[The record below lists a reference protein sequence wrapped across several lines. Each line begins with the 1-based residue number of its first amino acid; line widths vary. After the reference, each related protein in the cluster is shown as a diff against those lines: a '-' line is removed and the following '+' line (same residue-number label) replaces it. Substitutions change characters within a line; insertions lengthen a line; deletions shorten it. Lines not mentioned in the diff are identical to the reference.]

1 MPGSYHCECPP
12 GYSEHYYWK
21 SCVDV
26 DECMMGTPCGDGGC
40 INMPGSYNC
49 NCKIGENFDPR
60 QGTCMNGF
68 NVCNSAPCTFGCS
81 PYGINDYVCG
91 CPTGYQRIGQGHCIS
106 TISPANISAPNIPE
120 GMELPHIPGPPDG
133 SLPPGEV
140 CYSCNVGDIPLGQR
154 SKRSVD
160 MNRSTSD
167 FVATEQHQTSNVSD
181 EETKPKPKPKLH
193 HYAGAKEQSLSV
205 KVKQKQVHRNTM
217 IIRMQPALS
226 TLRNKVHYI
235 IVDGGDSDK
244 FVMHEKNNISSLRLK
259 EKVKGPQVFKID
271 IKCQPLS
278 STDEFNGEKIELDTS
293 IIHLKIYVL

>member
-1 MPGSYHCECPP
+1 IDECASGQHNCPYGCINTISSYKCGCPKGLKEGPNGDCVDINECLEDKHLCIRGVCKNTEGSFTCQCPR
-12 GYSEHYYWK
+12 GYVLDK
-21 SCVDV
+21 TGTKCVDV

-60 QGTCMNGF
+60 QGTCM
-68 NVCNSAPCTFGCS
+68 TFTLYFLTLS
-81 PYGINDYVCG
+81 LTY
-91 CPTGYQRIGQGHCIS
+91 
-106 TISPANISAPNIPE
+106 
-120 GMELPHIPGPPDG
+120 LP
-133 SLPPGEV
+133 
-140 CYSCNVGDIPLGQR
+140 
-154 SKRSVD
+154 
-160 MNRSTSD
+160 
-167 FVATEQHQTSNVSD
+167 QTSNVSD